1 MILEVGNYYLEHLSD
16 DVNSYELKKFRIQHE
31 ETQLT
36 KYLVKFAKK
45 HEIAMLN
52 KTYLVR
58 DKRNKNLV
66 AWFSLKNATLPY
78 NDKENSFLIPAIELT
93 HFAVDERYKSIA
105 SNDALSVKTGE
116 FIFWNLILP
125 MVRDVAEKVACKDLF
140 VFAINTKEMIH
151 YYKNRLGFKEIENLD
166 DKLFFE
172 YAVPDYDDNC
182 RFLYFPLS

>member
-1 MILEVGNYYLEHLSD
+1 MILEAGNYYLEHLSD
-16 DVNSYELKKFRIQHE
+16 DINSYELKMFRIQHDE
-31 ETQLT
+31 IQLT
-36 KYLVKFAKK
+36 KYLVKIAKK
-45 HEIAMLN
+45 HEKAMLN

-58 DKRNKNLV
+58 DKRNRNLV

-78 NDKENSFLIPAIELT
+78 NSREDSFLIPAVELT
-93 HFAVDERYKSIA
+93 HFAVDERYK
-105 SNDALSVKTGE
+105 NVVLQDNFSVKTGE

-125 MVRDVAEKVACKDLF
+125 IVKNISEEVACKDLF
-140 VFAINTKEMIH
+140 VFAINTPKLID

-182 RFLYFPLS
+182 KFLYFPLN